1 MQSLADLALVPVYAA
16 QALAFLV
23 RIERLPEAQGLRR
36 GYTGQGAPMRLL
48 ILGDSSA
55 AGVGVAHQGDALS
68 GQMLR
73 HLTGQRRV
81 LWQLVA
87 RSGATT
93 AQARAMLRGHGRF
106 DVAVLALGVNDVLRQ
121 TRVARFRRAQS
132 GLIDELR
139 ARHGVQHILASAV
152 PPLGEF
158 EVFPDP
164 LRSFLG
170 QRAVALDASLQE
182 ICAEQGAQHVP
193 FDLAPGPE
201 WLARDGLHPGAAL
214 YAEWGKRMAGLALR
228 SLS

>member
-1 MQSLADLALVPVYAA
+1 MRPLADLALAPVYAA
-16 QALAFLV
+16 QALAFLARV
-23 RIERLPEAQGLRR
+23 ERLPEAEGPRR
-36 GYTGQGAPMRLL
+36 GDIGQGAPLRLL

-93 AQARAMLRGHGRF
+93 AKARAMLRGHGRF

-121 TRVARFRRAQS
+121 TRVARFRGAQS
-132 GLIDELR
+132 GLMQALR
-139 ARHGVQHILASAV
+139 DRHGVDHILASAV

-158 EVFPDP
+158 EVFPNP
-164 LRSFLG
+164 LSGFLG
-170 QRAVALDASLQE
+170 QRAVALDAGLQE
-182 ICAEQGAQHVP
+182 VCAEQRAQHVP

-201 WLARDGLHPGAAL
+201 WLARDRLHPGAPL
-214 YAEWGKRMAGLALR
+214 YAEWGKRMAGLALER
-228 SLS
+228 LS